1 MFDDENSNSHW
12 HSDLQNWNTVKT
24 LTIKFFNPIIF
35 QYLRV
40 LKRNDDARAINAY
53 SNYCLVLNN
62 DETNQLCTDQPKGFS
77 DSDDE
82 SVQWTLP
89 SNFVTKV
96 KLVNRHVGSDLN
108 GLFGIR
114 DLKIF
119 YTDSPSPLQF
129 SGECLQNSIV
139 DGVSILK
146 NLRLRDQNDL
156 TIEKCL
162 DACKYEKYA
171 GIGQGMHCNCG
182 DEFATI
188 DILPETS
195 CDVKCKGDNTQNCG
209 GNLVW
214 NVHSIQSPQKFTG
227 ECTTAYEEN
236 DGGPIT
242 VLFKKFSSTL
252 TPQICLDRCQ
262 YFKYAGLGN
271 GDNCFCVENLPKLN
285 FLPESECNTPC
296 IGDSSDYKCGG
307 PMKWSVYSIEEPK
320 PFTGQ
325 CIKDYYPG
333 IRILGEGVAVD
344 GLTVE
349 KCLESCKN
357 HKYAGVQN
365 GNGCHCAKEFAR
377 GLEILADS
385 DCDMACVGD
394 QTQICGGSNKMNIYT
409 V

>member
-1 MFDDENSNSHW
+1 MPKNGVRKVELVFRDTQSAGYPN
-12 HSDLQNWNTVKT
+12 DLSGH
-24 LTIKFFNPIIF
+24 
-35 QYLRV
+35 
-40 LKRNDDARAINAY
+40 AI
-53 SNYCLVLNN
+53 
-62 DETNQLCTDQPKGFS
+62 
-77 DSDDE
+77 
-82 SVQWTLP
+82 VQ
-89 SNFVTKV
+89 
-96 KLVNRHVGSDLN
+96 
-108 GLFGIR
+108 

-119 YTDSPSPLQF
+119 YYKIPGSPLQF
-129 SGECLQNSIV
+129 FGECLQNSIV
-139 DGVSILK
+139 DGASILK
-146 NLRLRDQNDL
+146 NLQLRDQNDL

-195 CDVKCKGDNTQNCG
+195 CNVKCKGDNTQNCG

-242 VLFKKFSSTL
+242 VLFKKFSTPL

-325 CIKDYYPG
+325 CIKDYYHG
-333 IRILGEGVAVD
+333 VQILGEGVAVD

-365 GNGCHCAKEFAR
+365 GNACHCAKEFAR